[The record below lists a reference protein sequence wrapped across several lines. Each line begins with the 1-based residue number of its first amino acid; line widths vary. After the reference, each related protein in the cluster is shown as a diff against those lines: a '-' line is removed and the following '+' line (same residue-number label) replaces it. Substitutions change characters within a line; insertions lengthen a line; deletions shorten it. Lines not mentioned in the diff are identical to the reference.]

1 MNSHPAKL
9 KSARFL
15 DCGPARGA
23 WNMAVDEVLLD
34 NCRSHLASGG
44 PPGEAPFSFRL
55 YAWSPAALTLGRN
68 QSARRDVFI
77 ERLPEEGID
86 LCRRLTGGRAVLHDR
101 EITYSIIGSEA
112 LLGDTIEESYR
123 RISEGLAAGLGRLG
137 VSVEFAPPSGG
148 AYASQPSC
156 FATTSVWELSI
167 GGRKVVGSAQCR
179 EGGAILQ
186 HGSILLD
193 SPEERLTSLLKA
205 RAFGDS
211 RIRETGKARV
221 APPGLEGRADHAAGL
236 CEVLGREVSYREAA
250 LALRG
255 GMEETFGSFIEEP
268 LTGGEAERAREAER
282 RCYANPAWTMGRETG
297 PPP

>member
-1 MNSHPAKL
+1 MNPPQAKI
-9 KSARFL
+9 KPGRFL
-15 DCGPARGA
+15 DTGAARGA

-44 PPGEAPFSFRL
+44 PPGEAPFTFRL

-77 ERLPEEGID
+77 ERLSREGID

-101 EITYSIIGSEA
+101 EITYSVAGSEA

-137 VSVEFAPPSGG
+137 ISAEFAPPSGG

-156 FATTSVWELSI
+156 FATTSVWEISI
-167 GGRKVVGSAQCR
+167 GGRKVAGSAQCR

-193 SPEERLTSLLKA
+193 SPEDRLASLLRA
-205 RAFGDS
+205 RASGEGQA
-211 RIRETGKARV
+211 RETSQ
-221 APPGLEGRADHAAGL
+221 ADHAAGL
-236 CEVLGREVSYREAA
+236 CEVLGREVGYREAA

-255 GMEETFGSFIEEP
+255 GMEETFGPFLEEP
-268 LTGGEAERAREAER
+268 LTGEEAERAREAER
-282 RCYANPAWTMGRETG
+282 RRYATPAWTMGRETG
-297 PPP
+297 PAP

>member
-1 MNSHPAKL
+1 MNFPQAKL
-9 KSARFL
+9 KSGRFL

-44 PPGEAPFSFRL
+44 PPGEAPFTFRL

-77 ERLPEEGID
+77 ERLSKEGID

-101 EITYSIIGSEA
+101 EITYSVVGSEA

-137 VSVEFAPPSGG
+137 ISAEFAPPSGG

-156 FATTSVWELSI
+156 FATTSVWEISI
-167 GGRKVVGSAQCR
+167 GGRKVAGSAQCR
-179 EGGAILQ
+179 EGRAILQ

-193 SPEERLTSLLKA
+193 SPEDRLASLLRA
-205 RAFGDS
+205 RSSGESQA
-211 RIRETGKARV
+211 RETSQVR
-221 APPGLEGRADHAAGL
+221 ETSQADHAAGL

-255 GMEETFGSFIEEP
+255 GMEETFGSFLDEP
-268 LTGGEAERAREAER
+268 LTGEEAERARKAER
-282 RCYANPAWTMGRETG
+282 RRYADSAWTMGRETG
-297 PPP
+297 PAP